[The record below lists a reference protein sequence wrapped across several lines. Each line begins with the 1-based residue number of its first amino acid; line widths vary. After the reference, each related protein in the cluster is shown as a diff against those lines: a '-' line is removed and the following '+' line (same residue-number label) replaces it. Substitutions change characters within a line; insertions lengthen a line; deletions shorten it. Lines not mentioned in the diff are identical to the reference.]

1 MFTTLTSQ
9 LNHGITFSKDGK
21 TLYASS
27 TDKVFSWSY
36 DSKAVTVSKENRTL
50 ITNMTNTDHTTRTLL
65 MSEKKP
71 GTLLVSRGSKENV
84 DKDAADI
91 KSGHS
96 QIRSFDVSKEG
107 DEQDFMDGELLGW
120 GLRNSVGVVE
130 HPDSGGIWAV
140 ENSVDQLE
148 RKGKD
153 IHQDNPA
160 EELNYL
166 GTVEKP
172 DGGNHGYPLCLSVWQ
187 TKDFPELGKLKTGD
201 QFPVDDEKDVT
212 NDMCNSKYKTPRL
225 VFQAHT
231 APLDIKFDKDASN
244 AYIAF
249 HGSCKF
255 HFTSYHSLLTSQGTD
270 PTPLVTKSPASLSAK
285 TANPPPPRT
294 AWTLRRTSSPTPTHP
309 SAPTAVSVPL
319 VSHGTPRAVCG
330 SAQIA
335 LARCL

>member
-1 MFTTLTSQ
+1 
-9 LNHGITFSKDGK
+9 
-21 TLYASS
+21 
-27 TDKVFSWSY
+27 
-36 DSKAVTVSKENRTL
+36 
-50 ITNMTNTDHTTRTLL
+50 

-84 DKDAADI
+84 DDDAADI

-201 QFPVDDEKDVT
+201 QFPFNDAKDVT
-212 NDMCNSKYKTPRL
+212 DDMCNSKYKTPRL

-249 HGSCKF
+249 HGSCKSHSPLIAF
-255 HFTSYHSLLTSQGTD
+255 ITNISGDRSDPVGYKIASVAFGKDGQPTSAKDSMDAEKDIVTNPDTSKCPDSCFRPVGLAWDSKGRLWFSSDSTGEVFVMQYNASAGGD
-270 PTPLVTKSPASLSAK
+270 GGSGGADDTKNTGLSVSPASVG
-285 TANPPPPRT
+285 
-294 AWTLRRTSSPTPTHP
+294 
-309 SAPTAVSVPL
+309 AVVAAGL
-319 VSHGTPRAVCG
+319 VAML
-330 SAQIA
+330 
-335 LARCL
+335 LA